1 MGTNF
6 EKAVQERAEDAA
18 YTFAIVLKENGK
30 VIGQMEAH
38 PESSQP
44 DLSENYVKDT
54 FSPCWM
60 LNKDYQGKGY
70 AYEAAKAFFDY
81 LFCQKG
87 ARRIY
92 AYTEDYNL
100 SSQHLCEKLG
110 MRQEGLF
117 REFVS
122 FIGARL
128 ATGAIEW
135 IGVPYFSNHGLT
147 HPLFGV
153 KGLLAKIVV
162 SIVVIIL
169 NYIFSKF
176 LVFIKKDKQAE

>member
-1 MGTNF
+1 METLKNLYLKHKEIINYLLFGGLTTVVSWGTYSLFVKAIGMSVGVGNVLSWICAVLFAFVTNKLFVF
-6 EKAVQERAEDAA
+6 ESK
-18 YTFAIVLKENGK
+18 TW
-30 VIGQMEAH
+30 
-38 PESSQP
+38 QP
-44 DLSENYVKDT
+44 ATAL
-54 FSPCWM
+54 
-60 LNKDYQGKGY
+60 
-70 AYEAAKAFFDY
+70 
-81 LFCQKG
+81 
-87 ARRIY
+87 
-92 AYTEDYNL
+92 
-100 SSQHLCEKLG
+100 
-110 MRQEGLF
+110 